1 MAGFVL
7 VMTLFSLVITIDAH
21 KIPWYPVLSHK
32 KSTWL
37 QNIRFGSR
45 DVGATT
51 LWGLGVAL
59 FLSTFVNK
67 VDRKGR
73 VSVPASFRSALTGQ
87 SFDGI
92 VAFPSFVQ
100 SAIESSGID
109 RIESISAGIDEFDPF
124 SDEYDA
130 FANAILADSHQLA
143 FGDDGRLILPEVL
156 RDHASITDQAAF
168 VGRGPTFQIWEPGA
182 FRIVQE
188 EARDKARQQRT
199 SLRLKKPDTEGPQ

>member
-1 MAGFVL
+1 
-7 VMTLFSLVITIDAH
+7 
-21 KIPWYPVLSHK
+21 
-32 KSTWL
+32 
-37 QNIRFGSR
+37 
-45 DVGATT
+45 
-51 LWGLGVAL
+51 VAL

-73 VSVPASFRSALTGQ
+73 VSVPASFRAALTGQ

-100 SAIESSGID
+100 SAIEASGID
-109 RIESISAGIDEFDPF
+109 RMESIAAGIDEFDPF

-143 FGDDGRLILPEVL
+143 FGDDGRLVLPEVL
-156 RDHASITDQAAF
+156 RDHAAIADQAAF

-182 FRIVQE
+182 FRVVQE
-188 EARDKARQQRT
+188 EARSKAKAERT
-199 SLRLKKPDTEGPQ
+199 SLRLKKPGQNKPDEGGGQ

>member
-1 MAGFVL
+1 
-7 VMTLFSLVITIDAH
+7 MTLFSLVITIDAH
-21 KIPWYPVLSHK
+21 NFPWYPISSHK
-32 KSTWL
+32 KSAW
-37 QNIRFGSR
+37 QPGCSGPAKGHWEQRFY
-45 DVGATT
+45 
-51 LWGLGVAL
+51 WGLGVAL

-73 VSVPASFRSALTGQ
+73 VSVPASFRAALTGQ

-100 SAIESSGID
+100 SAIEASGID
-109 RIESISAGIDEFDPF
+109 RIESISAGIDQFDPF

-143 FGDDGRLILPEVL
+143 FGDDGRLVLPEVL
-156 RDHASITDQAAF
+156 RDHASIADQAAF

-188 EARDKARQQRT
+188 EARNRAREERT
-199 SLRLKKPDTEGPQ
+199 SLRLKKPDGEGAQ